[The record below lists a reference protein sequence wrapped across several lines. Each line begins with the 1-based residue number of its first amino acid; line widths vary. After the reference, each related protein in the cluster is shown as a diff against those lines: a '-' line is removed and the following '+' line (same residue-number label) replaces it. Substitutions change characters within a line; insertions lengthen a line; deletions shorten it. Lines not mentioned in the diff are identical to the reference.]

1 MARVEGFEPNHSGQQ
16 PTDENGNAVPVGVW
30 GDSDTGVGVF
40 GSTGVVPAAATD
52 IPIQIAGVEGH
63 SFERPGVLGRS
74 ITGTAVDGESVESI
88 GVLGRSR
95 TGSGM
100 LGVTFNQ
107 VPDEASGVFGSS
119 VANGNGVTGF
129 VGSQTGV
136 VGSSVRGTGVRG
148 VSTGVGVFGEN
159 VRGRR
164 GGAAGVFGASA
175 EGSGVSGVS
184 DQGVGVFGQSP
195 ESHGTWGLTFGGA
208 AGSLGG
214 HISAEPGSGARGVSL
229 LDVGVEGISLNGAGV
244 RGESA
249 NGLAGEF
256 IGDVRVTGA
265 VFKGGGGFEID
276 HPLDPENRYLAHSF
290 VESPEMLNVYSGTV
304 TTDTSGDAEV
314 RLPDYFE
321 ALNGDYRYQLTVIGE
336 FAQAIV
342 AREVHDNRFTIR
354 TDRPQIKVCW
364 QVTGV
369 RQDPWAQANRIAV
382 ESSKEDTDGGRYLH
396 PELRGK
402 TEPGIRSRADDARRR
417 IIEMLPESLR
427 ERFEAL
433 LTSDRMDHQELQ
445 ELFDEA
451 TRNLAGPE
459 RTDPAQLESEWRR
472 VQETVRQLSSGGDA
486 AAP

>member
-16 PTDENGNAVPVGVW
+16 PADENGNAVSVGVW
-30 GDSDTGVGVF
+30 GDSDSGVGVF
-40 GSTGVVPAAATD
+40 GSTGVIPAAATD
-52 IPIQIAGVEGH
+52 IPIEIAGVEGH

-74 ITGTAVDGESVESI
+74 LTGTGVDGESVESI

-107 VPDEASGVFGSS
+107 VPGEASGVFGSS
-119 VANGNGVTGF
+119 VANGHGVTGF

-148 VSTGVGVFGEN
+148 VSTGIGVFGEN

-164 GGAAGVFGASA
+164 GGAAGVLGVSA
-175 EGSGVSGVS
+175 EGSGVRGAS
-184 DQGVGVFGQSP
+184 DQGVGVFGSSP

-208 AGSLGG
+208 SGSLGG

-229 LDVGVEGISLNGAGV
+229 LDVGVEGISFDGTGV
-244 RGESA
+244 RGESS
-249 NGLAGEF
+249 NGLAGDF
-256 IGDVRVTGA
+256 VGDVRVTGA

-276 HPLDPENRYLAHSF
+276 HPLDPENKYLAHSF

-304 TTDTSGDAEV
+304 TTDASGEAEV

-321 ALNGDYRYQLTVIGE
+321 TLNSDYRYQLTVIGE

-342 AREVHDNRFTIR
+342 ARELHDNRFTIG

-382 ESSKEDTDGGRYLH
+382 ESNKDDTDRGRYLH

-402 TEPGIRSRADDARRR
+402 TEPGIGSRANEARRR
-417 IIEMLPESLR
+417 VIEMLPESLR
-427 ERFEAL
+427 ERCEAL
-433 LTSDRMDHQELQ
+433 LTSDRMDREELQ
-445 ELFDEA
+445 RLVDEA
-451 TRNLAGPE
+451 TRMPAGPE
-459 RTDPAQLESEWRR
+459 RTDPAQLEDDWRS
-472 VQETVRQLSSGGDA
+472 VQETVRQLSPGGDT

>member
-16 PTDENGNAVPVGVW
+16 PTDESGNAVSVGVW
-30 GDSDTGVGVF
+30 GDSDSGVGVF
-40 GSTGVVPAAATD
+40 GSTGVIPAAATD

-74 ITGTAVDGESVESI
+74 LTGSGVDGESVESI
-88 GVLGRSR
+88 GVLGRST

-107 VPDEASGVFGSS
+107 VPGDASGVFGSS

-164 GGAAGVFGASA
+164 GGAAGVLGVSVQGPGVRGDTTQGAGVLGSSA
-175 EGSGVSGVS
+175 E
-184 DQGVGVFGQSP
+184 F
-195 ESHGTWGLTFGGA
+195 HGMLGRTFGGRS
-208 AGSLGG
+208 GSMGG
-214 HISAEPGSGARGVSL
+214 HISAEPGSGAAGISFV
-229 LDVGVEGISLNGAGV
+229 DVGVNGFSFAGTGV
-244 RGESA
+244 RGESSD
-249 NGLAGEF
+249 GLAGEF

-342 AREVHDNRFTIR
+342 AREIEDNRFTIR
-354 TDRPQIKVCW
+354 TDRPRIKVCW

-382 ESSKEDTDGGRYLH
+382 ESNKDDTDRGRYLH
-396 PELRGK
+396 SELRGRA
-402 TEPGIRSRADDARRR
+402 EPGIGSRANEARRR
-417 IIEMLPESLR
+417 VIEMLPESLR
-427 ERFEAL
+427 ERCEAL
-433 LTSDRMDHQELQ
+433 LSSDRIDREELQ
-445 ELFDEA
+445 RLVDEA
-451 TRNLAGPE
+451 TRIPAGPE
-459 RTDPAQLESEWRR
+459 RTDPAQLENEWHS
-472 VQETVRQLSSGGDA
+472 VQETVRQLSPGADA
-486 AAP
+486 AGP